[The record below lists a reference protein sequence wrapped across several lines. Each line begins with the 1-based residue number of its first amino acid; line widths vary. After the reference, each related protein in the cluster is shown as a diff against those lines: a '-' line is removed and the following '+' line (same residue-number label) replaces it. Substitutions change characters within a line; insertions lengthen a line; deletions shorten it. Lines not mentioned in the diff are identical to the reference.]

1 VTVQAAP
8 DSAPDSVP
16 ESSPGSASGFA
27 RETGPA
33 SAPDAPAP
41 APASVH
47 PHLLFWV
54 PALLRLCLVFVAAGV
69 CWWLAGPVAGLCV
82 ALAITVALLVV
93 QLAYLHQLGE
103 WLIHPHSSR
112 LPDGWGAW
120 TDVFAR
126 LYRLRRDD
134 ERNQD
139 ELAEWLAR
147 FRQAMHLLPEGVAIM
162 DDVLLLEWCNPAAE
176 RHLGLTLAKD
186 KGRRVTN
193 LIRHP
198 EFIDYI
204 ILGRYQQP
212 LTLAFRGRKL
222 VVQIIPFEN
231 RRQIL
236 VTHDATETER
246 IEAMRRDFI
255 ANASHELRTPLT
267 VIVGFLEIA
276 LADPGLDEKTR
287 TAHLTL
293 MTEQAQRMQ
302 CLIGDMLTLS
312 RLESDEYPLKRERV
326 DMKALVEQ
334 VALDARALS
343 NGRHEIEFSAEGPDL
358 MGSTEELRSAFGNLA
373 TNAVRYTPEGGRIL
387 LSWTRGGSEDRQD
400 LRFTVADTGIGID
413 EQHISRLTER
423 FYRVDKSR
431 SRETQGTGLGL
442 AIVKHVLLRHGGR
455 LAITSEPGKGSV
467 FTAVLPN
474 TSLPG

>member
-1 VTVQAAP
+1 VEAAP
-8 DSAPDSVP
+8 EATPVV
-16 ESSPGSASGFA
+16 E
-27 RETGPA
+27 
-33 SAPDAPAP
+33 DAPASTT
-41 APASVH
+41 PASVH

-54 PALLRLCLVFVAAGV
+54 PALLRLSLVFVAAGV
-69 CWWLAGPVAGLCV
+69 AWWLFGLVAGLSL
-82 ALAITVALLVV
+82 ALLITVALLVV
-93 QLAYLHQLGE
+93 QLSYLHQLGE
-103 WLIHPHSSR
+103 WLNHPHSSR
-112 LPDGWGAW
+112 LPDGWGSW

-134 ERNQD
+134 ERHQA

-147 FRQAMHLLPEGVAIM
+147 FRQAMQLLPEGVAIM
-162 DDVLLLEWCNPAAE
+162 DDVLFLEWCNPTAE
-176 RHLGLTLAKD
+176 RHLGLTLEKD

-198 EFIDYI
+198 DFIDYI
-204 ILGRYQQP
+204 ILGRYEQP
-212 LTLAFRGRKL
+212 LTLAIRNRKL
-222 VVQIIPFEN
+222 VVQVIPFEN

-276 LADPGLDEKTR
+276 MADPGMDEKTR
-287 TAHLTL
+287 VAHLKL
-293 MTEQAQRMQ
+293 MTEQGQRMQ
-302 CLIGDMLTLS
+302 RLIEDMLTLS
-312 RLESDEYPLKRERV
+312 RLESSEYPLKRERV
-326 DMKALVEQ
+326 DVHALVEQ
-334 VALDARALS
+334 VAEDARALS
-343 NGRHEIEFSAEGPDL
+343 GGRHEIEFSVEGPDV
-358 MGSTEELRSAFGNLA
+358 MGSLDELRSAFGNLA

-387 LSWTRGGSEDRQD
+387 LSWTRGPND
-400 LRFTVADTGIGID
+400 LRFAVADTGIGID
-413 EQHISRLTER
+413 EQHIARLTER

-442 AIVKHVLLRHGGR
+442 AIVKHVLLRHGGK
-455 LAITSEPGKGSV
+455 LAIRSEAGKGSV
-467 FTAVLPN
+467 FTASLPN

>member
-1 VTVQAAP
+1 MQAAP
-8 DSAPDSVP
+8 EAT
-16 ESSPGSASGFA
+16 PGSTS
-27 RETGPA
+27 
-33 SAPDAPAP
+33 DAPAP
-41 APASVH
+41 APSGIA
-47 PHLLFWV
+47 PGLLFWV
-54 PALLRLCLVFVAAGV
+54 PALLRLALVFVAAGIA
-69 CWWLAGPVAGLCV
+69 WWLFGLVAGL
-82 ALAITVALLVV
+82 ALALGITLALLVV

-103 WLIHPHSSR
+103 WLHHPHSSR

-134 ERNQD
+134 ERNQK

-162 DDVLLLEWCNPAAE
+162 DDVLFLEWCNPAAE
-176 RHLGLTLAKD
+176 RHLGLTLGKD

-204 ILGRYQQP
+204 ILGRYEQP
-212 LTLAFRGRKL
+212 LTLAFRGRRL

-236 VTHDATETER
+236 VTHDATESER

-276 LADPGLDEKTR
+276 LADPGMDERTR
-287 TAHLTL
+287 IAHLKL
-293 MTEQAQRMQ
+293 MTEQGQRMQ
-302 CLIGDMLTLS
+302 RLIEDMLTLS

-326 DMKALVEQ
+326 DIKALVEQ

-343 NGRHEIEFSAEGPDL
+343 KGRHTIDFTVDGPDV
-358 MGSTEELRSAFGNLA
+358 MGSLDELRSAFGNLA
-373 TNAVRYTPEGGRIL
+373 TNAVRYTPEGGSIK
-387 LSWTRGGSEDRQD
+387 LSWEHGAND
-400 LRFTVADTGIGID
+400 LHFSVADTGIGID
-413 EQHISRLTER
+413 AQHLSRLTER

-455 LAITSEPGKGSV
+455 LAITSEAGKGSV

>member
-1 VTVQAAP
+1 MIVQE
-8 DSAPDSVP
+8 SAMN
-16 ESSPGSASGFA
+16 A
-27 RETGPA
+27 RL
-33 SAPDAPAP
+33 
-41 APASVH
+41 V
-47 PHLLFWV
+47 FWV
-54 PALLRLCLVFVAAGV
+54 PAMLRLGLVLAAAAVVG
-69 CWWLAGPVAGLCV
+69 WMAGAVT
-82 ALAITVALLVV
+82 ALAFALLVTIVLLIV
-93 QLAYLHQLGE
+93 QLNYLHKLGG
-103 WLIHPHSSR
+103 WLDHPQSGK

-120 TDVFAR
+120 TDIFAR

-147 FRQAMHLLPEGVAIM
+147 FRQAMQLLPEGVAIM
-162 DDVLLLEWCNPAAE
+162 DDVLFLEWCNPATE
-176 RHLGLTLAKD
+176 RHLGLTLEHD

-204 ILGRYQQP
+204 ILGRYEQP
-212 LTLAFRGRKL
+212 LTLSIRGRKL

-267 VIVGFLEIA
+267 VVVGFLEIA
-276 LADPGLDEKTR
+276 MADPGMDQDTR
-287 TAHLTL
+287 MAHLRL

-302 CLIGDMLTLS
+302 RLIEDMLTLS
-312 RLESDEYPLKRERV
+312 RLESSDYPLKRERV
-326 DMKALVEQ
+326 DVHALVEQ
-334 VALDARALS
+334 VAADARALS
-343 NGRHEIEFSAEGPDL
+343 SGRHTIETSIDGPDV
-358 MGSTEELRSAFGNLA
+358 MGNMDELRSAFGNLA
-373 TNAVRYTPEGGRIL
+373 TNAVRYTPAGGTIKLAWR
-387 LSWTRGGSEDRQD
+387 RGAND
-400 LRFTVADTGIGID
+400 LRFEVCDTGIGID
-413 EQHISRLTER
+413 EQHLSRLTER

-442 AIVKHVLLRHGGR
+442 AIVKHVLLRHGGT
-455 LAITSEPGKGSV
+455 LAIRSTPGKGSA
-467 FTAVLPN
+467 FTAALPN
-474 TSLPG
+474 TSSQG